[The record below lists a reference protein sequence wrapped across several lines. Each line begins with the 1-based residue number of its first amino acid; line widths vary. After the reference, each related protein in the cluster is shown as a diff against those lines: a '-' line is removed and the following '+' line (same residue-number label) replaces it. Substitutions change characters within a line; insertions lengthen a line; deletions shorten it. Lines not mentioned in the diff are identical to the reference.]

1 MGNLKVHQVSARQIE
16 REKNSKESL
25 PLVAVKLSELA
36 MAKPTLKL
44 DDETHLFWARKL
56 AADYETDDVLMAIEQ
71 VMHSSVEFVNLGT
84 IAEEA
89 RRIKARRP
97 TLVYSPFGA
106 PKRLTVTQLRDAA
119 FDGNETAAQMLAEKQ
134 KQELRRIS

>member
-1 MGNLKVHQVSARQIE
+1 M
-16 REKNSKESL
+16 
-25 PLVAVKLSELA
+25 SELA

-97 TLVYSPFGA
+97 TLVYSPFGD